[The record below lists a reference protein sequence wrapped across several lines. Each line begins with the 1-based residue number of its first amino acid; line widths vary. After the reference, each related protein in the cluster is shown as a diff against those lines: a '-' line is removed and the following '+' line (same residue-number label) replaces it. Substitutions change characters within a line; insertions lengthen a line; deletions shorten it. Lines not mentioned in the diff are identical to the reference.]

1 MPSTRAKASNCKG
14 AATTLAKKGSSAAAK
29 SAAGR
34 KLARCRWDGRSR
46 PKPVKKGRAVPTA
59 EVKTARAL
67 KKKNDE
73 VGKRAR
79 QVLSTPRKKKQT
91 PQERYAAQA
100 KMTLTPAKPT
110 RDKTPAKRRRFGG
123 RYGK

>member
-1 MPSTRAKASNCKG
+1 M
-14 AATTLAKKGSSAAAK
+14 
-29 SAAGR
+29 
-34 KLARCRWDGRSR
+34 
-46 PKPVKKGRAVPTA
+46 PTA

-79 QVLSTPRKKKQT
+79 QVLSTPRKKGKKKQT

-110 RDKTPAKRRRFGG
+110 RDKTPPKRRRFGG